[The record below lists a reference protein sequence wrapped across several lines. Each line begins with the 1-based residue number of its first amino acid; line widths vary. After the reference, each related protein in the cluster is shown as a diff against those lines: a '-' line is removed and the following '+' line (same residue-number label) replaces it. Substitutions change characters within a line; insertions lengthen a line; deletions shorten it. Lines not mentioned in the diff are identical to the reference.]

1 MSSYLPLVL
10 SSTAVLLTMI
20 TAGFS
25 VLAYAKVIGMEKSTH
40 KMEYVPLPVPE
51 GAEEPQTG
59 KELLKGLA
67 PEDYSFYDEDGF
79 KENR

>member
-25 VLAYAKVIGMEKSTH
+25 ILAYAKVVGMEKSTH
-40 KMEYVPLPVPE
+40 QIQWEPVP
-51 GAEEPQTG
+51 ADPNAQTG
-59 KELLKGLA
+59 KDLLKGLA
-67 PEDYSFYDEDGF
+67 PEGEYEFYDKDGF
-79 KENR
+79 KEQR